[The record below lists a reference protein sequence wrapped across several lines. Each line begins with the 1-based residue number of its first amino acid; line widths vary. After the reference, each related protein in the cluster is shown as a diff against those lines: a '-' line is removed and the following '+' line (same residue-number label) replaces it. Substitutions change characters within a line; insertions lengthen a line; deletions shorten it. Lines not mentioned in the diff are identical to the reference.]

1 MARLGYRAPFRPALL
16 TRRRFSI
23 PAHVALPA
31 LEDADEF
38 PALRVST
45 PNAHIALPVLE
56 DVDEFPALSI
66 AFGRHFALPVLEDSD
81 EFPALRV
88 DTPILPGDA
97 MDGGPSQLEWNGFLL
112 GRGTPYRWM
121 GLRGWRERPP
131 NTAQNVPEPSS
142 HGTLAVRPLLDQR
155 TIQWVSE
162 IHVPR
167 AEIEAVVDALAQ
179 ATPTLETAE
188 EWPLVI
194 NDLGTPYLVMAQIS
208 RPGLEN
214 SDLLLRLGHGK
225 LVMEWT
231 ATDPRKYSLD
241 RTGVNLPVGQTTTL
255 LNAGNAS
262 THPVIRIP
270 GPATNPSLLNTALNR
285 LLAFNLTVDEGEQL
299 VIDPKKK
306 TAYIGSTIVIGDR
319 TSSSVP
325 IPAWVLG
332 RGSNPIL
339 YTTTSGG
346 STDAIGLYRD
356 AWTW

>member
-1 MARLGYRAPFRPALL
+1 MARLGFRAPFRPSLL
-16 TRRRFSI
+16 PRRRFSI
-23 PAHVALPA
+23 PARVVLPP

-38 PALRVST
+38 PALSIST
-45 PNAHIALPVLE
+45 PNARVVLPPLE

-66 AFGRHFALPVLEDSD
+66 SWGRHFVLPVLEDAD
-81 EFPALRV
+81 EFPAIRV

-97 MDGGPSQLEWNGFLL
+97 MDGSPGQLEWNGFLL
-112 GRGTPYRWM
+112 GRTTPYRWI

-155 TIQWVSE
+155 TIQWTSR
-162 IHVPR
+162 IRAPR
-167 AEIEAVVDALAQ
+167 DEIEAVVDALAQ

-208 RPGLEN
+208 RPGLEVV
-214 SDLLLRLGHGK
+214 DQLLRLGHGK
-225 LVMEWT
+225 LVMEWICP
-231 ATDPRKYSLD
+231 DPRKYSLS
-241 RTGVNLPVGQTTTL
+241 RTGVNLPVGQTTVL

-262 THPVIRIP
+262 SPPLIRIP
-270 GPATNPSLLNTALNR
+270 GPAANPSLLNTALNR
-285 LLAFNLTVDEGEQL
+285 QLGFNLTVDEGEQL

-306 TAYIGSTIVIGDR
+306 TAYIGTDIVIGDR
-319 TSSSVP
+319 TLSSVP

-332 RGSNPIL
+332 RGANPIL

-346 STDAIGLYRD
+346 GTDAIALYRD